1 MPENAIRGYS
11 WLVSP
16 GPGFSHDPREVPW
29 GGTPIPAYSWPIGPS
44 EPGVRNRYGNLGFV
58 ALTETPLPP
67 EIRSG
72 WVVEPAVLD
81 SDFDAAGARFI
92 REAGFR
98 ETAHGRIQEA
108 IFEVAGA

>member
-1 MPENAIRGYS
+1 
-11 WLVSP
+11 
-16 GPGFSHDPREVPW
+16 
-29 GGTPIPAYSWPIGPS
+29 
-44 EPGVRNRYGNLGFV
+44 
-58 ALTETPLPP
+58 LPP